1 MTAERGSTLDGGAGL
16 TEMTAQPGAAFESGG
31 GRRTGMRLSTRIA
44 VAVGVTVPLLVL
56 ASAALLL
63 RLVSVDAHAAQDSHL
78 RDRAAVVLP
87 MARNLINV
95 NRAGRYK
102 QERNREHRL
111 FANALDVGVRVVTGP
126 DAAPIAAGGPQPGP
140 GVALPAATANPVT
153 VRADGR
159 AWRAFRLPVTGEQ
172 AGAALW
178 VFSPA
183 SVVSSGVDAV
193 RGRILLT
200 ALIAAPVSALLA
212 LLVAQRATRS
222 LRRLQRQA
230 SGLDPRVSEARLE
243 HRPSRV
249 TEVDDLARTLQ
260 TLLARYDEQA
270 ARTGEALATARSFSA
285 AASHELRTPMMS
297 MRTNLEILCDH
308 PDLDPAERAEVLAD
322 LRGEHAR
329 LQGLLVTLRALAQGD
344 LVEADAFST
353 VDLGELVEAT
363 VADAA
368 RRHPR
373 ARITVRAQ
381 AGPRLH
387 GWEPGLRMI
396 VDNLLNNALVHGRR
410 PGGAPEVL
418 VTLRRADDHAVLTVD
433 DAGPGIPPEAREWV
447 FRRFERGP
455 DSPGTGL
462 GLTLVAQQVDLHRG
476 TVRIGDRPDG
486 APGSSFE
493 VRLPLSGAATPELP
507 PHRDWLS
514 GSVRVAD

>member
-1 MTAERGSTLDGGAGL
+1 MSS
-16 TEMTAQPGAAFESGG
+16 SG
-31 GRRTGMRLSTRIA
+31 GMRLSTRIA
-44 VAVGVTVPLLVL
+44 IAVGVTVPLLVL

-63 RLVSVDAHAAQDSHL
+63 RLVTVDAHAAQDSHL

-95 NRAGRYK
+95 DRAGRYR

-111 FANALDVGVRVVTGP
+111 FATALDVGVRVVTGP
-126 DAAPIAAGGPQPGP
+126 DGTTVAAGGPQPGP
-140 GVALPAATANPVT
+140 GVPLPAATPNPVT
-153 VRADGR
+153 VRAGGK
-159 AWRAFRLPVTGEQ
+159 AWRAFRLPVTGER
-172 AGAALW
+172 AGDALW

-183 SVVSSGVDAV
+183 AVVNSGVDAV

-212 LLVAQRATRS
+212 LLIAGRATRS

-249 TEVDDLARTLQ
+249 TEVDELARTLQ

-285 AASHELRTPMMS
+285 AASHELRTPLMS
-297 MRTNLEILCDH
+297 MRTNLEILSDH

-322 LRGEHAR
+322 LRDEHAR

-344 LVEADAFST
+344 LVEADAFTT
-353 VDLGELVEAT
+353 VDLGELVEAS

-368 RRHPR
+368 RRHPE
-373 ARITVRAQ
+373 ARITVRAD
-381 AGPRLH
+381 ATPRLR

-396 VDNLLNNALVHGRR
+396 SDNLLNNAVVHGS
-410 PGGAPEVL
+410 PDIQ
-418 VTLRRADDHAVLTVD
+418 VTLRREGEHAVLTVD
-433 DAGPGIPPEAREWV
+433 DAGPGIPPEARERV
-447 FRRFERGP
+447 FQRFERGP
-455 DSPGTGL
+455 ASPGTGL

-476 TVRIGDRPDG
+476 TVRILDRPDG
-486 APGSSFE
+486 ESGSRFE
-493 VRLPLSGAATPELP
+493 VRLPLSGTSELP
-507 PHRDWLS
+507 SHRDWLS
-514 GSVRVAD
+514 GSVRSGD

>member
-1 MTAERGSTLDGGAGL
+1 MRAERSSSLEG
-16 TEMTAQPGAAFESGG
+16 GG
-31 GRRTGMRLSTRIA
+31 GRRAGMRLSTRIA
-44 VAVGVTVPLLVL
+44 IAVGVTVPLLVL

-95 NRAGRYK
+95 NRAGRYQ

-126 DAAPIAAGGPQPGP
+126 DATPIAAGGPQPGL
-140 GVALPAATANPVT
+140 GVSLPAATANPVT
-153 VRADGR
+153 VQANGR
-159 AWRAFRLPVTGEQ
+159 AWRAFRLPVTGER
-172 AGAALW
+172 AGDALW

-183 SVVSSGVDAV
+183 SVVRSGVDAV

-212 LLVAQRATRS
+212 LLVAERATRS

-285 AASHELRTPMMS
+285 AASHELRTPLMS
-297 MRTNLEILCDH
+297 MRTNLEILSGH
-308 PDLDPAERAEVLAD
+308 PDLDPAERTEVLAD
-322 LRGEHAR
+322 LRDEHAR
-329 LQGLLVTLRALAQGD
+329 LEGLLVTLRALAQGD
-344 LVEADAFST
+344 LVEADAFT
-353 VDLGELVEAT
+353 AVDLGELVEAS

-368 RRHPR
+368 RRHPE
-373 ARITVRAQ
+373 ALITVRAD
-381 AGPRLH
+381 AAPRLR

-396 VDNLLNNALVHGRR
+396 ADNLLNNAVVHGRR
-410 PGGAPEVL
+410 PGRASEVQ
-418 VTLRRADDHAVLTVD
+418 VTLRRTDEHAVLTVD
-433 DAGPGIPPEAREWV
+433 DAGPGIPPEARDRV
-447 FRRFERGP
+447 FQRFERGP
-455 DSPGTGL
+455 QSPGTGL

-476 TVRIGDRPDG
+476 TVRITERPDG
-486 APGSSFE
+486 EPGSSFE
-493 VRLPLSGAATPELP
+493 VRLPMSAAAMPELP

-514 GSVRVAD
+514 GSVRSAQ